1 VTSDN
6 NQKSSDSE
14 AVSGEKQATEKQNQ
28 LKFEFSNMEP
38 ITPKKPVEEKP
49 SFLDKAKSLLPK
61 REHKEEHVNP
71 SNPSS
76 QPNLQANNTEQTEA
90 DIEQTTDGIRAETEN
105 RFSAEKVT
113 REPSGN
119 QWKKPET
126 WHLLNRLPAKH
137 RRLFIALLALF
148 LVLLLFFWL
157 KPSST
162 TTVDALQTQN
172 SNALPIEFQPLN
184 HSEEELVNQPAE
196 QGTNAALLP
205 NTVSNNAPSNV
216 QNNTQSA
223 TPDNMGNV
231 ASTVATQ
238 QSAQQA
244 QQIQQPPQQQLQQQA
259 TTPPRYEPP
268 KEQAKP
274 VTKPTTTAKT
284 TPPPKA
290 ATKPATAT
298 TTETAS
304 GANRTLTI
312 PQGVT
317 LMQVFRNNNLN
328 IGDVN
333 AMTRANGADG
343 VLSSFKP
350 GDKVTIQLNAQG
362 RVSRLTLQN
371 GSSFSR
377 NSDGSYNYKK

>member
-1 VTSDN
+1 MNLPVTN
-6 NQKSSDSE
+6 GKS
-14 AVSGEKQATEKQNQ
+14 
-28 LKFEFSNMEP
+28 
-38 ITPKKPVEEKP
+38 
-49 SFLDKAKSLLPK
+49 
-61 REHKEEHVNP
+61 R
-71 SNPSS
+71 
-76 QPNLQANNTEQTEA
+76 
-90 DIEQTTDGIRAETEN
+90 
-105 RFSAEKVT
+105 
-113 REPSGN
+113 
-119 QWKKPET
+119 ET